1 MPRLTKRTYLLSAVL
16 GIVALPAAGTAAK
29 AQSAFDGLWS
39 VQIVAQAGACG
50 SGYVT
55 YPVRI
60 MRGVVQNAGSASFAV
75 VGRVDQRGVIRVS
88 IASGADRA
96 NAAGRLSRT
105 NGSGRWNSP
114 TRGCSGYWTAVRQG

>member
-1 MPRLTKRTYLLSAVL
+1 ML
-16 GIVALPAAGTAAK
+16 AAGTAAK
-29 AQSAFDGLWS
+29 AQSGFDGLWN

-60 MRGVVQNAGSASFAV
+60 TRGVVHNAGSRSFAIS
-75 VGRVDQRGVIRVS
+75 GRVDRRGVVRVS

-96 NAAGRLSRT
+96 NAAGRLSRV
-105 NGSGRWNSP
+105 NGSGRWASP
-114 TRGCSGYWTAVRQG
+114 TRGCSGYWTAARQG

>member
-1 MPRLTKRTYLLSAVL
+1 MPGLIKRIYPPPAVL
-16 GIVALPAAGTAAK
+16 GVAAVLATGTAAK

-60 MRGVVQNAGSASFAV
+60 MRGVVEYAGNLSVAIAGQV
-75 VGRVDQRGVIRVS
+75 NRRGDVRFS
-88 IASGADRA
+88 LASGADRA
-96 NAAGRLSRT
+96 NATGRLSKT
-105 NGSGRWNSP
+105 SGSGQWDSP
-114 TRGCSGYWTAVRQG
+114 TRGCSGHWTAARQG